1 MRQTTKTY
9 DCCCCCTSPLIVY
22 TAYEL
27 YVKGKKNEE
36 GVNKRA
42 SKSSERSCLTY
53 IIYIRKYM
61 AVFHSIPGSIP
72 PPVDVICGP
81 LAIDNLCT
89 KTYNPVHV
97 IPGSKQNGEALWR
110 IVQSE
115 LHTTKKV
122 RLRYN
127 TCLLYTSPSPRD

>member
-1 MRQTTKTY
+1 
-9 DCCCCCTSPLIVY
+9 
-22 TAYEL
+22 
-27 YVKGKKNEE
+27 
-36 GVNKRA
+36 
-42 SKSSERSCLTY
+42 
-53 IIYIRKYM
+53 M

-127 TCLLYTSPSPRD
+127 TVCTFRNLQLYLVILTVLMYKRIGVVLRAQKKKQKDVII